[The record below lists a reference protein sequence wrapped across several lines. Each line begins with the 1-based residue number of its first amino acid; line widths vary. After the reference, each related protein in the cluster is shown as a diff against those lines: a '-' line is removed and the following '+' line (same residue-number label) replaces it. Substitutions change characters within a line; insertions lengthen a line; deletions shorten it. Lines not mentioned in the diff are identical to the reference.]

1 MEPRLAVI
9 WVFPAATPVANPA
22 ELIVATA
29 GFDEVHVASDVTTTE
44 PPEAGVPKAPNCSCA
59 PAGIDGEVGCTVIDV
74 KSTDEADFEFPS
86 HDASSAAINTNAM
99 ESRRSKGSAQVRTHT
114 RRMLLFSRFP
124 V

>member
-9 WVFPAATPVANPA
+9 WVFPAARPVANPA

-29 GFDEVHVASDVTTTE
+29 GFEEVHVTSDVTITE

-59 PAGIDGEVGCTVIDV
+59 PAGIDGDVGCTVMDV
-74 KSTDEADFEFPS
+74 QSMEEDDFEFPP
-86 HDASSAAINTNAM
+86 HDGSSVAINTNTM

-114 RRMLLFSRFP
+114 RRMLRFSRFP